1 MPQPSVEHGADGSQ
15 FVYVFVDD
23 SHPATANNLRVGSF
37 ISPVL
42 VSIDQPG
49 FVGRYQASEVDLLP
63 FIPNP
68 NAVNALSI
76 YTLSTINNYRVE
88 YDAEVTRR
96 QSYKNAPSRLTAV
109 FAFERW
115 EDCVTASAAHG
126 WALQQVRRFRVALAL
141 RILRVNME
149 IVSLARL
156 AYGRSML
163 DTNEVEYLWRSYW
176 EGRMDCTVKS
186 VKAAMLPELLI
197 DGRLDPDGSWQPPST

>member
-1 MPQPSVEHGADGSQ
+1 
-15 FVYVFVDD
+15 VD
-23 SHPATANNLRVGSF
+23 F
-37 ISPVL
+37 
-42 VSIDQPG
+42 
-49 FVGRYQASEVDLLP
+49 LP

-68 NAVNALSI
+68 NALNALSI

-96 QSYKNAPSRLTAV
+96 QWYKNAPSRLTAV

-115 EDCVTASAAHG
+115 EDCVTASAVHD
-126 WALQQVRRFRVALAL
+126 WPLQQVRRFRVAVAL

-156 AYGRSML
+156 AYGHSML

-176 EGRMDCTVKS
+176 EGSMDCTVKS

-197 DGRLDPDGSWQPPST
+197 DGRLDLDRSWPPPST